1 MSHSTPP
8 AANEAQSVNAHSLGA
23 EHSVV
28 GEHAARES
36 VPPPEVPEVELGAR
50 IADGLFSRVYKAK
63 SITAEGYEN
72 LVAVKVWKPHR
83 AKALGKS
90 AANGL
95 LHLKHVN
102 VVRHWS
108 EGTTASG
115 SPFVVM
121 EYAAGQTLAALL
133 RHGPIEV
140 SRAVAI
146 SRQLARALVAL
157 HGSNMVHG
165 DLKPNHVIIVE
176 DERHEDLV
184 KLCDVG
190 LKPLDLLQAELD
202 QASWEHQRAYVAPE
216 RLQGEASTQR
226 SDLYSAGVILF
237 EMLTGGVPA
246 EGEPAT
252 KLVGELPRYVPR
264 AIKDVVLRLLQKE
277 PALRFSSAEQWL
289 TALDQID
296 GRNQDDDESYS
307 SSPRSAFMSSGLS
320 RTAPPGSVRAAS
332 SLRSAPWGLDAR
344 GFKWWATACGLAV
357 VAAAAFVGYRA
368 YKHPELALTAAI
380 GHDDDIT
387 QTTNA
392 QAAAA
397 PNEAAQ
403 AVNDVANIAPEARS
417 AQDWLTLC
425 SHYVDTAQLE
435 RAEDALRQAIQV
447 EPTVVRGS
455 RPGLLARRL
464 GERRLPFLEG
474 LEADQ
479 TLPSEVAVW
488 ARNNR

>member
-8 AANEAQSVNAHSLGA
+8 AAHEAKSVTSQSVAC
-23 EHSVV
+23 
-28 GEHAARES
+28 EHAARES
-36 VPPPEVPEVELGAR
+36 VPGLELGAP
-50 IADGLFSRVYKAK
+50 IAEGSFSCVFKAK
-63 SITAEGYEN
+63 SIAAAGYEAEGYEET
-72 LVAVKVWKPHR
+72 VAVKVWKPQHAR
-83 AKALGKS
+83 ALDKS
-90 AANGL
+90 TANGL
-95 LHLKHVN
+95 LRLKHVN
-102 VVRHWS
+102 VVRYLS

-121 EYAAGQTLAALL
+121 ELTTGQTLAALL

-146 SRQLARALVAL
+146 ARQMARALVAL
-157 HGSNMVHG
+157 HGSNIVHG
-165 DLKPNHVIIVE
+165 DLKPNHVLVVD

-184 KLCDVG
+184 KICDVG
-190 LKPLDLLQAELD
+190 VKPLDLMQAELD
-202 QASWEHQRAYVAPE
+202 EHSWGRQRAYVAPE
-216 RLQGEASTQR
+216 RLQGEATTQR
-226 SDLYSAGVILF
+226 TDLYSAGVILF
-237 EMLTGGVPA
+237 EMLTGDVPA

-252 KLVGELPRYVPR
+252 TLVAALPRYVPR

-277 PALRFSSAEQWL
+277 PSLRFSSAEQWL

-296 GRNQDDDESYS
+296 GRNQDDDESFS

-332 SLRSAPWGLDAR
+332 SLRGAPWGLDAS
-344 GFKWWATACGLAV
+344 GFKWWAATCALAA

-380 GHDDDIT
+380 GHEEVV

-392 QAAAA
+392 HA
-397 PNEAAQ
+397 PAAQ
-403 AVNDVANIAPEARS
+403 PIDDVWNVAPEARS
-417 AQDWLTLC
+417 AEQWLTLC
-425 SHYVDTAQLE
+425 DHYVETGQLG
-435 RAEDALRQAIQV
+435 RAEDALRQAIQR
-447 EPTVVRGS
+447 EPTVVRSS
-455 RPGLLARRL
+455 RPGLLAKRL
-464 GERRLPFLEG
+464 GERRLAFLAE
-474 LEADQ
+474 LEADR